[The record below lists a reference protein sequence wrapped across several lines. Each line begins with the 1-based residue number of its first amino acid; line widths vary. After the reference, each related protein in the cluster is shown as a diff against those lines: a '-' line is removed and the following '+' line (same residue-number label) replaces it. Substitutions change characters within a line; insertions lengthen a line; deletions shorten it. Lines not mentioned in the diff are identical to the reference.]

1 MHEMSKPLF
10 PDKLE
15 KYFNKSSANKNLRRV
30 LSICFHGEIRKTIH
44 LIISLI

>member
-1 MHEMSKPLF
+1 MHEMSKRLF

-30 LSICFHGEIRKTIH
+30 LSINFIKGTSVYQHK
-44 LIISLI
+44 

>member
-15 KYFNKSSANKNLRRV
+15 KYFIKSSANNNLCRV
-30 LSICFHGEIRKTIH
+30 LSITFIKGTSVYQHK
-44 LIISLI
+44 